1 MELVDLHT
9 HTRASDGTD
18 SPAQLMAKAADAGLK
33 AIAVTD
39 HDTLSGLDEA
49 AAAGRE
55 LGVELIRGCE
65 ISTSTELGELHIL
78 GLWLPEQPE
87 ALLQQLAFLR
97 EKRGERNEGIVR
109 KLQDLGLDV
118 SMEEVLAA
126 AKGESVGRPHIAD
139 VLLRK
144 GYAKNIREVFKEF
157 LGNNGKAYLPKEV
170 LEPEA
175 IVRLLADLGATV
187 SLAHPLLWK
196 APPGW
201 LEGQVARLRD
211 CGLNAIEA
219 WHSEHTEAD
228 VRTCL
233 ALAKRFDLGISG
245 GSDYHGI
252 NKPAIRLG
260 RGYGGLRVGVG
271 VLDDLRKRRVKMGL
285 PI

>member
-97 EKRGERNEGIVR
+97 EKRGERNEDNSI
-109 KLQDLGLDV
+109 D
-118 SMEEVLAA
+118 
-126 AKGESVGRPHIAD
+126 H
-139 VLLRK
+139 
-144 GYAKNIREVFKEF
+144 N
-157 LGNNGKAYLPKEV
+157 
-170 LEPEA
+170 
-175 IVRLLADLGATV
+175 
-187 SLAHPLLWK
+187 
-196 APPGW
+196 
-201 LEGQVARLRD
+201 
-211 CGLNAIEA
+211 
-219 WHSEHTEAD
+219 
-228 VRTCL
+228 
-233 ALAKRFDLGISG
+233 SG
-245 GSDYHGI
+245 
-252 NKPAIRLG
+252 
-260 RGYGGLRVGVG
+260 
-271 VLDDLRKRRVKMGL
+271 VK
-285 PI
+285 